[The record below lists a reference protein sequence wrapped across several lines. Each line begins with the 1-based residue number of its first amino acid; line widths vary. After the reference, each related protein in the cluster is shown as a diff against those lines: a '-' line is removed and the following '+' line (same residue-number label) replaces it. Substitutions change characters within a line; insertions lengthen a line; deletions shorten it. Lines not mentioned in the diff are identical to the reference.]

1 MKLICCICGMEVDD
15 INKNV
20 NSAAFSKA
28 NKGES
33 IDFCPFCGA
42 AKEYL
47 IENNNYIIIPKNEN
61 LEKISLKILDHA
73 VKLELF
79 NADFYN
85 KAAILAKDINIRNMF
100 KHLSR
105 IERVHANIHM
115 RLGNFNKLPILTEIR
130 YDKYKSDSE
139 LLEQAKL
146 REKHAVEY
154 YRKYMNSIDDNNI
167 KQVLKVLMTVE
178 EEHIV
183 LLSN

>member
-1 MKLICCICGMEVDD
+1 MKLVCCICGMEIND

-20 NSAAFSKA
+20 NSAAFSKC
-28 NKGES
+28 NQGEA
-33 IDFCPFCGA
+33 INFCPFCGA
-42 AKEYL
+42 AKEHL
-47 IENNNYIIIPKNEN
+47 LESNNYIINAKNGD
-61 LEKISLKILDHA
+61 LEKVSLKILDHA

-85 KAAILAKDINIRNMF
+85 KVAALAKDINIRNMF

-105 IERVHANIHM
+105 IERIHANIHM
-115 RLGNFNKLPILTEIR
+115 RLGSFTELPKLTEIR
-130 YDKYKSDSE
+130 YDKYKSDLE

-167 KQVLKVLMTVE
+167 KQVLEVLMSVE